1 MKPLMYVI
9 FIIPMVCWSQL
20 PGNSESINKKTPAKY
35 PVQSGIISY
44 TVSGGATGTATLY
57 FDRNGWRALEH
68 RTIQINR
75 YGTMSTEDRKELTDG
90 DYIFKINLTSG
101 SGEKAKD
108 ERWSGLMTYK
118 SNAQAFEAIMVS
130 RGGSKVG
137 MDTLLGKPCNKWAFE
152 KGPVSHL
159 WVWQGIP
166 LKVIKKLPGLSYE
179 QTAVSFTENPQIE
192 EVTFTLPEEVIWK

>member
-166 LKVIKKLPGLSYE
+166 LKVIKKLPGLAYE
-179 QTAVSFTENPQIE
+179 QIAVSFTENPQIE
-192 EVTFTLPEEVIWK
+192 EATFALPEEITWK